1 MGPINN
7 DKLFRSV
14 RELIENA
21 RTQVVRNVNTTML
34 YTNYTI
40 SQMIVEEEQQGSDR
54 AGYAE
59 TVVKDL
65 NISLTAT
72 YGKGFSK
79 RNLDYFKQ
87 FYLCY
92 RERIVQTLFAQ
103 FERKAE
109 GLPLA
114 SVLTVFAEQFKV
126 GWSHYLLLMKVD
138 QVNLKYDR
146 NHITLTK
153 IPVNGMNM
161 KAGFLLLCTESILM
175 SIRFNGFNAER
186 IIQRTKANKAGYYK
200 YGSNN

>member
-72 YGKGFSK
+72 YGKGFPNETLIISNSSICATGSELCKHCLHNSK
-79 RNLDYFKQ
+79 GRQRAF
-87 FYLCY
+87 
-92 RERIVQTLFAQ
+92 R
-103 FERKAE
+103 
-109 GLPLA
+109 
-114 SVLTVFAEQFKV
+114 
-126 GWSHYLLLMKVD
+126 W
-138 QVNLKYDR
+138 QVY
-146 NHITLTK
+146 
-153 IPVNGMNM
+153 
-161 KAGFLLLCTESILM
+161 
-175 SIRFNGFNAER
+175 
-186 IIQRTKANKAGYYK
+186 
-200 YGSNN
+200 